1 MKLAEITAL
10 LADAGVASP
19 DWDARLLAAH
29 VLGVGHM
36 SVRPGTEVPGEVLV
50 LARRRAGREP
60 LQHILGTAPFGPLDL
75 AVGPGVFIP
84 RPETEVLADW
94 GVRSLRPPT
103 PGVRRVIVDLCAG
116 SGALGLYVATQ
127 RRDADVTLVEKSA
140 EALTWL
146 RRNVET
152 FAPRATIVQADV
164 TDPEIL
170 PDLHGR
176 VDLLLTN
183 PPYVPETGAL
193 EPEVYADP
201 HDAVFAGA
209 DGMSV
214 IDRMTSTLAALLVDG
229 GLLGIEH
236 DETTAEA
243 VTAVLAEHGGFA
255 EIATMSDLTGRPR
268 FTTAVR
274 RASV

>member
-1 MKLAEITAL
+1 MKLAEIIAL

-19 DWDARLLAAH
+19 DWDARMLAAH

-36 SVRPGTEVPGEVLV
+36 SVRPGTEVPGEVLA
-50 LARRRAGREP
+50 LARRRAAREP

-94 GVRSLRPPT
+94 GARQVASTSSP
-103 PGVRRVIVDLCAG
+103 VVVDLCAG

-152 FAPRATIVQADV
+152 FAPRASIVQADV
-164 TDPEIL
+164 TDPAIL
-170 PDLHGR
+170 PELHGR

-183 PPYVPETGAL
+183 PPYVPETGGL

-214 IDRMTSTLAALLVDG
+214 IDRMTSTLAALLADG
-229 GLLGIEH
+229 GLLGVEH

-243 VTAVLAEHGGFA
+243 VAAVLAGHGGFA
-255 EIATMSDLTGRPR
+255 EIATMPDLTGRPR

>member
-19 DWDARLLAAH
+19 EWDARMLAAH

-36 SVRPGTEVPGEVLV
+36 SVRPDTEVPGEVLA

-60 LQHILGTAPFGPLDL
+60 LQHIIGTAPFGPMDL

-94 GVRSLRPPT
+94 GVRSLRARSSVAAP
-103 PGVRRVIVDLCAG
+103 VVVDLCAG
-116 SGALGLYVATQ
+116 SGALGLYAAGQ
-127 RRDADVTLVEKSA
+127 LRDADVTLVEKSG
-140 EALTWL
+140 EALSWL

-152 FAPRATIVQADV
+152 FAPHATIVQADV
-164 TDPEIL
+164 TDPAIL
-170 PDLHGR
+170 PELHGR

-183 PPYVPETGAL
+183 PPYVPETGDL
-193 EPEVYADP
+193 DPEVYADP

-214 IDRMTSTLAALLVDG
+214 IEAMAPTLAALLADG
-229 GLLGIEH
+229 GILGVEH
-236 DETTAEA
+236 DETTSEA
-243 VTAVLAEHGGFA
+243 VADVLAEHGGFD
-255 EIATMSDLTGRPR
+255 EIRTMSDLTGRAR

-274 RASV
+274 RRSV